1 MRILALDVGQKRIGV
16 ALSDPGGLLATPL
29 TTIGSRGESSDV
41 RAVLGLTDEHGV
53 GEIIVGLPLSL
64 SGHRGAQ
71 AQRVAQFTKALAKL
85 AAVPVR
91 SVDERYS
98 SVEAERLLRDSGV
111 PPSRNKAQV
120 DAAAAAV
127 ILQSHLDFR
136 RSRPA

>member
-29 TTIGSRGESSDV
+29 TALRRRGESSDV
-41 RAVLGLTDEHGV
+41 KAVLGLADEHGV

-71 AQRVAQFTKALAKL
+71 AQRVAQFTEALAKL

-98 SVEAERLLRDSGV
+98 SVEAERLLRESGV
-111 PPSRNKAQV
+111 QPSRNKAQV

-127 ILQSHLDFR
+127 ILQSHLDSKR
-136 RSRPA
+136 GGPA

>member
-29 TTIGSRGESSDV
+29 TTLRRRGESSDV
-41 RAVLGLTDEHGV
+41 KAVLGLADEHGV

-71 AQRVAQFTKALAKL
+71 AQLVDQFTEALAKL

-98 SVEAERLLRDSGV
+98 SVEAERLLRESGV
-111 PPSRNKAQV
+111 QPSRNKAQV

-127 ILQSHLDFR
+127 ILQSHLDSKR
-136 RSRPA
+136 THSA